1 MLSMGK
7 YKIEN
12 SKFTFDV
19 DGLFT
24 DYSTIKEFP
33 IRPSKIEGLEEIL
46 FQITE
51 KRDDLP
57 ELFALIIYESQF
69 YQYVIGNRK
78 RSYSNDVYLKIYKIH
93 RNDLREVVSDSVINP
108 SYLEEFIIQHISSH
122 MEWDPIRWIGV

>member
-1 MLSMGK
+1 MGK
-7 YKIEN
+7 YKIIN

-24 DYSTIKEFP
+24 DYSTINEFP

-57 ELFALIIYESQF
+57 ELWALIIYETPS
-69 YQYVIGNRK
+69 YQYVVENRK
-78 RSYSNDVYLKIYKIH
+78 RAYCNGVYLKIYKIH
-93 RNDLREVVSDSVINP
+93 RNDLREVVSDITVNP
-108 SYLEEFIIQHISSH
+108 SYIEEFIIQHISSN
-122 MEWDPIRWIGV
+122 MEWDSIPWVKV